1 MMASNN
7 SNNINNNASRTRTR
21 TRSSRFTFYRSG
33 GILKNKVQNEKSIIF
48 RSRIEK
54 YISSMKI
61 GLLPTLFTIPESSST
76 SSHNDIT
83 RKINTNE
90 IIREI
95 IRHHFIKEN
104 ENQNENEDKY
114 YNNKQEHNYMQRHQ
128 YQRHQ
133 YQHQYQHHHH
143 RCSCYIPHP
152 IMIYLRCLGCCKHI
166 VYHQQQQQQ
175 QQQVPIH
182 IHPQNEND
190 NSEQSSRSSS
200 SSLSVQQ
207 QQSQQQS
214 QQQQQQRKNLNHRI
228 SRWDTSSASSN
239 SSSISSNNNN
249 NSKSQRNTAHII
261 STVDANYLSSNNI
274 DCPPICPVRKKGI
287 KYNQDTIIIERYQHI
302 KNDKNDGR
310 RLQIHTV

>member
-76 SSHNDIT
+76 SSHNDVI

-104 ENQNENEDKY
+104 ENENEDKY

-175 QQQVPIH
+175 QQQGSIH

-239 SSSISSNNNN
+239 SSSSSSSSNNNN